1 MTPLVQHAMQRAFE
15 RYGEH
20 LNRVSY
26 YALVKRIQNGD
37 SVCIKR
43 MSNDRSIHLVDGMV
57 CVYSKRRHKIVTF
70 LPADCREMTHF
81 IQ

>member
-1 MTPLVQHAMQRAFE
+1 MTPLVQHAKQRAYE
-15 RYGEH
+15 RYGVS
-20 LNRVSY
+20 LNRTGY
-26 YALVKRIQNGD
+26 YAVVKRIQNGD

-70 LPADCREMTHF
+70 LPADCREMTLF